1 MIRFLIP
8 TNRNLRADLTTRIL
22 NDVCQR
28 IYHTDSFEIV
38 EVNRSTGRYITT
50 ENDETGEKHVVC
62 FSNPNNNSRN
72 AHLMQFISPAYIE
85 YENLNAEHKA
95 LDIYLIDPSQNDKT
109 EYIKMF
115 YRCFLTLGIT
125 ILNIDQLFIAG
136 LSRFESY
143 TDLSDYRKRTSERN
157 SRNRSTYFTD
167 DDTHISIYGKTFG
180 ANAMES
186 FIFALTINK
195 LVKNKPIYFY
205 PVVDNESTNLS
216 EDQRNLLIAEG
227 LQYENSIL
235 LKNNGY
241 AVAPR
246 DTSRDTPAFHYNLLQ
261 KYGDKRCYLCGCD
274 IEHLIIGSHI
284 ERVTDINKNSSYSNE
299 EKSIHATDGDNG
311 FWLCANHDKMFE
323 YGIIYFDHDHLKV
336 NNCITAEE
344 QKKYIDKSIYEM
356 VESYPDYEIQNP
368 FVIKPEHYNQN
379 MDHYIALHKSR
390 ILWEQV

>member
-8 TNRNLRADLTTRIL
+8 TNRNLRADLTTNIL
-22 NDVCQR
+22 NDVCRR
-28 IYHTDSFEIV
+28 IYNTNSFETV
-38 EVNRSTGRYITT
+38 EINRSTGRYITA
-50 ENDETGEKHVVC
+50 ENDETGETHIVC

-115 YRCFLTLGIT
+115 YRCFLTLGIN

-136 LSRFESY
+136 LNKFESY
-143 TDLSDYRKRTSERN
+143 TDLSSYRQQTSERN

-167 DDTHISIYGKTFG
+167 DDSNISIYGKTFG
-180 ANAMES
+180 ANGMES
-186 FIFALTINK
+186 FILALTIDR
-195 LVKNKPIYFY
+195 LVKNKPIFFY
-205 PVVDNESTNLS
+205 PVVDNESANLS
-216 EDQRNLLIAEG
+216 EDQKNLLIAKG
-227 LQYENSIL
+227 LQYKNSIL

-241 AVAPR
+241 AAAPK

-261 KYGDKRCYLCGCD
+261 KYGDKRCYLCGCN
-274 IEHLIIGSHI
+274 IEHLVIGSHI
-284 ERVTDINKNSSYSNE
+284 ERIADINNNSSYSNE

-323 YGIIYFDHDHLKV
+323 YGIIYFDHDRLKV
-336 NNCITAEE
+336 NNRITADE
-344 QKKYIDKSIYEM
+344 QKRYIDKSIYEM
-356 VESYPDYEIQNP
+356 VRSYPDYEIQKP
-368 FVIKPEHYNQN
+368 FVIKPEHYSPN

-390 ILWEQV
+390 IFWDQV

>member
-1 MIRFLIP
+1 MINFLVP
-8 TNRNLRADLTTRIL
+8 TNRNLRTDLTSEIL

-28 IYHTDSFEIV
+28 IYHTGSFEIT
-38 EVNRSTGRYITT
+38 EINRNTGRYITA
-50 ENDETGEKHVVC
+50 ENSETGETHIVC

-85 YENLNAEHKA
+85 YENLNAKRKA

-109 EYIKMF
+109 DYIKMF
-115 YRCFLTLGIT
+115 YRCFLTLGIN
-125 ILNIDQLFIAG
+125 ILNIDQLFITG
-136 LSRFESY
+136 LSGFENY
-143 TDLSDYRKRTSERN
+143 IDLSNYRKRTSERN

-167 DDTHISIYGKTFG
+167 DNTHISIYGKTFG

-195 LVKNKPIYFY
+195 LVRNKLIFFY
-205 PVVDNESTNLS
+205 PVVDNTSTDLS
-216 EDQRNLLIAEG
+216 EDQRNILIEKG
-227 LQYENSIL
+227 IQYKNSIL

-241 AVAPR
+241 AAAPR

-284 ERVTDINKNSSYSNE
+284 ERITDINNNANYSNE
-299 EKSIHATDGDNG
+299 EKSIHAVDGDNG

-323 YGIIYFDHDHLKV
+323 YGIIYFDHDCLKI
-336 NNCITAEE
+336 NNCIMANE
-344 QKKYIDKSIYEM
+344 QKRYIDNSIYEM
-356 VESYPDYEIQNP
+356 VKSYPNYEIQNP
-368 FVIKPEHYNQN
+368 FIIN
-379 MDHYIALHKSR
+379 
-390 ILWEQV
+390 

>member
-8 TNRNLRADLTTRIL
+8 TNRNLRADLTAHIL
-22 NDVCQR
+22 SDVCQR
-28 IYHTDSFEIV
+28 VYNANSFEVV

-50 ENDETGEKHVVC
+50 ENDETGETHVVC

-85 YENLNAEHKA
+85 YESLNAEHKA
-95 LDIYLIDPSQNDKT
+95 LDIYLIEPGQNDKT

-115 YRCFLTLGIT
+115 YRCFLTLGIN
-125 ILNIDQLFIAG
+125 ILNVDQLFVAR

-143 TDLSDYRKRTSERN
+143 MDLSDYRKRTSERN

-186 FIFALTINK
+186 FIFALTIDK

-205 PVVDNESTNLS
+205 PIVDNESTNLS
-216 EDQRNLLIAEG
+216 EEQRNLLIGKG
-227 LQYENSIL
+227 LRYENSIL

-246 DTSRDTPAFHYNLLQ
+246 DTSRNTPAFHYNLLQ

-284 ERVTDINKNSSYSNE
+284 ERVADINGNPNYGDE
-299 EKSIHATDGDNG
+299 EKNIHATDGDNG

-323 YGIIYFDHDHLKV
+323 YGIIYFDHDHLKI
-336 NNCITAEE
+336 NGCITANE
-344 QKKYIDKSIYEM
+344 QKEYIDRSIYEM
-356 VESYPDYEIQNP
+356 AASYPGYEIQDP
-368 FVIKPEHYNQN
+368 FIIKPEHYNPN
-379 MDHYIALHKSR
+379 MGHYIALHKSR